1 MIAALAMLASSLW
14 LLAVESA
21 GHVMSRR
28 WAEGG
33 RMDGASWLS
42 ELAIYDPRM
51 ALKAGEQCMATA
63 VNQQVCRSYLER
75 ALRGSPRL
83 TGAQTAT
90 ILLAEKGK
98 ELAEAAHMLQRLK
111 RSDGSFAVQW
121 LDWNFHLRN
130 GTSGCC
136 RNGTREILTNA
147 PATFRGDFPLLPL
160 TGMRTEEIVEAML
173 QAGASGRALDYAKY
187 RFERDD
193 PGAGDVFVDLL
204 TQVDRALAREVA
216 LRFIAERVG
225 DRRGFK
231 QAARVWTELVRSD
244 LVEDRR
250 ASPDDDPVVN
260 PNPRLLMPFVQ
271 RSFDWSAAENQW
283 ASVSRSGGNGVSIK
297 IRRSAPAGMPL
308 LSKLLLLPE
317 NTTGIRLRMC
327 VAHPEL
333 WRFVWKIYDAPS
345 DRVIVSSS
353 PGGRPS
359 EHGCRVFDLPLAGA
373 HPEAVYAIL
382 SIQLDKSGTDET
394 LAMHVSE
401 TQFEMVH

>member
-1 MIAALAMLASSLW
+1 MIAALAMLASCLW
-14 LLAVESA
+14 LLAVETA

-33 RMDGASWLS
+33 RMDGASLLS
-42 ELAIYDPRM
+42 ELAIADPRM
-51 ALKAGEQCMATA
+51 ALQAGEQCMATA

-75 ALRGSPRL
+75 ALSGSRRL
-83 TGAQTAT
+83 TGAQTAL
-90 ILLAEKGK
+90 ILLAEKRK
-98 ELAEAAHMLQRLK
+98 ALADAARMLHRLRK
-111 RSDGSFAVQW
+111 SDGSFAVQW
-121 LDWNFHLRN
+121 LDWNFQLRN
-130 GTSGCC
+130 GAPGCC
-136 RNGTREILTNA
+136 QNGTREILKNA

-160 TGMRTEEIVEAML
+160 TGMGTEEIVETML
-173 QAGASGRALDYAKY
+173 QAGASGRALDYARY

-193 PGAGDVFVDLL
+193 PGAGDIFVDLL
-204 TQVDRALAREVA
+204 AKVDRVLARDVA
-216 LRFIAERVG
+216 LRFIAERLR

-231 QAARVWTELVRSD
+231 QAARIWTELVRSD

-250 ASPDDDPVVN
+250 ASPDDDPMVN

-283 ASVSRSGGNGVSIK
+283 ASVSKSGGNGVNIE
-297 IRRSAPAGMPL
+297 IRRGAPAGMPL

-327 VAHPEL
+327 VAHPER

-353 PGGRPS
+353 PGGQPS
-359 EHGCRVFDLPLAGA
+359 EHGCQVFDLPLAGA

-382 SIQLDKSGTDET
+382 SMKLDKSGTGET
-394 LAMHVSE
+394 LAIHVSE
-401 TQFEMVH
+401 TQFEIVH